1 MVVFAPKFNE
11 KYTKAWAHPTRGQEA
26 TTTFFCR
33 IASFFLLRLNIFIA
47 LWDHILRHT
56 IWNLEF
62 TRKPTTFGWNS
73 KSVLEGQGFTWKRL
87 PIYSKEPVFR
97 IMVGRNQKIQ
107 YLNCSTLDVIQSFL
121 IWLNILTTSLTVEDD
136 FCIVLLSRN
145 PIINPPPFALWMS
158 PWFRSM
164 ATMRRLENL
173 SAYRLVLSAQMYL
186 KFSRASSSLQWGDW
200 RTCPHTVQVSP
211 VSPNVP
217 KV

>member
-26 TTTFFCR
+26 MTTFFCR

-87 PIYSKEPVFR
+87 SIYSKEPVFR

-107 YLNCSTLDVIQSFL
+107 YFNCSTLDVLQSFL
-121 IWLNILTTSLTVEDD
+121 IWLNIQTAAK
-136 FCIVLLSRN
+136 VLNQGHWVWARKNSMSIG
-145 PIINPPPFALWMS
+145 II
-158 PWFRSM
+158 
-164 ATMRRLENL
+164 
-173 SAYRLVLSAQMYL
+173 
-186 KFSRASSSLQWGDW
+186 SSKKID
-200 RTCPHTVQVSP
+200 
-211 VSPNVP
+211 P
-217 KV
+217 KTKIY